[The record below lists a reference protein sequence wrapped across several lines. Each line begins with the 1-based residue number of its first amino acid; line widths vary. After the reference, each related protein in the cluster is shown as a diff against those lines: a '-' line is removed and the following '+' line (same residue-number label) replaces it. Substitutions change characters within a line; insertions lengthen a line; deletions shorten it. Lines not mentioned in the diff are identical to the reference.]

1 MTQKNRYKDTKN
13 VHPEKGAALPSRN
26 WDAAYAGFVNFNPTD
41 AQKDA
46 FVHWADSAEPF
57 LIMDTHLALGRKI
70 SFAIDKDG
78 VTHTCSCMERDSTS
92 VNAGL
97 ICTARGRT
105 SELAWFRLM
114 YYLGVLFPEN
124 WNELSLTKSLDRW

>member
-1 MTQKNRYKDTKN
+1 MTQKNRYKGAQNGHTEKN
-13 VHPEKGAALPSRN
+13 SEVAPKFWN
-26 WDAAYAGFVNFNPTD
+26 AAYSGYVNFNPTD

-46 FVHWADSAEPF
+46 FVQWADSAEPF
-57 LIMDTHLALGRKI
+57 LILDAHLALGRKV

-78 VTHTCSCMERDSTS
+78 VTHTCSCMERDTQS